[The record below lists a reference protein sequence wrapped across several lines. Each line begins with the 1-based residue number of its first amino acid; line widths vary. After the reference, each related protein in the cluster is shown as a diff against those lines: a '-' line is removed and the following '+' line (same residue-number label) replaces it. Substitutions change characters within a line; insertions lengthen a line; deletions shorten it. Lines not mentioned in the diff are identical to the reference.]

1 MMGSFRG
8 KLTYANVMA
17 TIAVFVALGGASY
30 AAVSLPAKSVG
41 TKQIKNGAVTG
52 LKVRDAS
59 LTPADFGG
67 TLPAGQPGSRG
78 LQGQKGEQ
86 GLQGNTGATGP
97 DGVLQTLSFDG
108 SISGTMTSSANW
120 QFVGPTDT
128 TTLTAGE
135 QLSGTAVMSLGA
147 AAAVPVSSGLCLQP
161 AAGEVVPM
169 TSAYQTTSISGRQ
182 VVAASASAAPAAGFY
197 TVGPCVRFTAGTLDN
212 SNTASG
218 WFVVTK

>member
-1 MMGSFRG
+1 MGLRLRKRLS
-8 KLTYANVMA
+8 YANV
-17 TIAVFVALGGASY
+17 IASLALFVALGGASY

-67 TLPAGQPGSRG
+67 TLPAGQAGSNG
-78 LQGQKGEQ
+78 LQGQKGET
-86 GLQGNTGATGP
+86 GLQGNTGP
-97 DGVLQTLSFDG
+97 DGVLQTLSFGG
-108 SISGTMTSSANW
+108 SISGTMTSSASW

-135 QLSGTAVMSLGA
+135 QLSGAAVMSLGA
-147 AAAVPVSSGLCLQP
+147 SAAVPVSSGLCLQP

-182 VVAASASAAPAAGFY
+182 VVAATASAAPAAGFY
-197 TVGPCVRFTAGTLDN
+197 TVGPCVRITGGTLDN
-212 SNTASG
+212 NNTASG
-218 WFVVTK
+218 WLIVTK